1 MSVLAAPEPR
11 TRPAASPHPRGRGV
25 LSMSIGEVVLPTNL
39 LLAPVAGYF
48 DLAYRLCVRSV
59 PGVACSSDDLSGER
73 DAGDGTYGAVGLAST
88 ELLCPHAVLREADRA
103 MWRAA
108 TDPEDNPV
116 CMQLYGSDP
125 EILCEAARW
134 AEDRGAAVIDINMG
148 CPVDK
153 VTKKHGGSKLLCDPV
168 GTAALAAAV
177 VRAVK
182 VPVTAK
188 IRLGWD
194 DDTFVA
200 DTLPPRLCDGGIRA
214 ITVHGR
220 TTAMRFKPSV
230 RLDGITRTVEAV
242 KAEHPTI
249 PVIGNGDVNTAED
262 AARMVAVTGCD
273 GVMVARGAM
282 GQPWLFR
289 DIAARLATGVD
300 PEPLPRA
307 DRAALVL
314 LHFELLVRH
323 RGEAVALRTL
333 RQRISKYSAHLQP
346 WPRLRHQVQA
356 LPDAAAVRGFF
367 AEAIATLRADPE
379 AAVAGGAEVRPPG
392 AEVNHVRV
400 AAAAL

>member
-1 MSVLAAPEPR
+1 MSVATAPNPDPKPAAAAP
-11 TRPAASPHPRGRGV
+11 PHRGV
-25 LSMSIGEVVLPTNL
+25 LSMSIGDVVLPTNL
-39 LLAPVAGYF
+39 FLAPVAGYF

-59 PGVACSSDDLSGER
+59 AGVACPAEHLGGER

-134 AEDRGAAVIDINMG
+134 AQDRGAAVIDINMG

-153 VTKKHGGSKLLCDPV
+153 VTKKHGGSKLLCDPA
-168 GTAALAAAV
+168 GTTALAAAV
-177 VRAVK
+177 VQAVK

-194 DDTFVA
+194 DDSFVA
-200 DTLPPRLCDGGIRA
+200 DTLPPRLCDVGIAA

-230 RLDGITRTVEAV
+230 RLEGIARTVEAV
-242 KAEHPTI
+242 KAEHPAI
-249 PVIGNGDVNTAED
+249 PVIGNGDVTTAAD
-262 AARMVAVTGCD
+262 AARMVQVTGCD
-273 GVMVARGAM
+273 GIMVARGAM

-300 PEPLPRA
+300 PRPLPRA
-307 DRAALVL
+307 ERTALVL
-314 LHFELLVRH
+314 LHFELLLRH

-356 LPDAAAVRGFF
+356 LPDAEAVRRFF
-367 AEAIATLRADPE
+367 A
-379 AAVAGGAEVRPPG
+379 AALEQLLEGAEVLRASDSEHGAPP
-392 AEVNHVRV
+392 AEASPPPQRT
-400 AAAAL
+400 

>member
-1 MSVLAAPEPR
+1 MSATSPESACPPR
-11 TRPAASPHPRGRGV
+11 TEAGFPRPGA
-25 LSMSIGEVVLPTNL
+25 LSLRIGDVVLPTNL
-39 LLAPVAGYF
+39 FLAPVAGYF

-59 PGVACSSDDLSGER
+59 PGVPCTAEDLGSGR

-108 TDPEDNPV
+108 TDPQDNPV

-134 AEDRGAAVIDINMG
+134 AQDRGATVIDINMG

-153 VTKKHGGSKLLCDPV
+153 VTKKHGGSKLLCDPA
-168 GTAALAAAV
+168 GTTALAAAV
-177 VRAVK
+177 VRAVD

-194 DDTFVA
+194 DDSFVA
-200 DTLPPRLCDGGIRA
+200 DTLPPRLCEVGVQA

-230 RLDGITRTVEAV
+230 RLEGIARTVDAV
-242 KAEHPTI
+242 KADHPDI
-249 PVIGNGDVNTAED
+249 PVIGNGDIQTAQD
-262 AARMVAVTGCD
+262 AANMIAVTGCD

-300 PEPLPRA
+300 PDPLPRA
-307 DRAALVL
+307 KRAALVL
-314 LHFELLVRH
+314 LHFELLLEH

-346 WPRLRHQVQA
+346 WPRLRHLVQA
-356 LPDAAAVRGFF
+356 LPDAQAVRAFF
-367 AEAIATLRADPE
+367 ATAQDALTEADHRPERAQGPAPARERPATA
-379 AAVAGGAEVRPPG
+379 
-392 AEVNHVRV
+392 
-400 AAAAL
+400 

>member
-1 MSVLAAPEPR
+1 MSTATAPEPAA
-11 TRPAASPHPRGRGV
+11 TPTAPPPAGAGGV
-25 LSMSIGEVVLPTNL
+25 LSLSIGSVTLPTNL
-39 LLAPVAGYF
+39 FLAPVAGYF

-59 PGVACSSDDLSGER
+59 PGVPCTPGDLGGGR
-73 DAGDGTYGAVGLAST
+73 DCGDGTYGAVGLAST

-108 TDPEDNPV
+108 TAPEDNPV

-125 EILCEAARW
+125 AILSEAARW
-134 AEDRGAAVIDINMG
+134 AQDRGAAVIDINMG

-153 VTKKHGGSKLLCDPV
+153 VTKKHGGSKLLCDPA
-168 GTAALAAAV
+168 GTVALAAAV
-177 VRAVK
+177 VEAVS

-194 DDTFVA
+194 DDSFVA
-200 DTLPPRLCDGGIRA
+200 DTLPPRLCDAGVQA

-230 RLDGITRTVEAV
+230 RLDGIARTVEAV
-242 KAEHPTI
+242 KARHPGV
-249 PVIGNGDVNTAED
+249 PVIGNGDIQTPAD
-262 AARMVAVTGCD
+262 AARMVAATGCD
-273 GVMVARGAM
+273 GLMVARGAM

-289 DIAARLATGVD
+289 DVAARLATGED
-300 PEPLPRA
+300 PAPLPRA

-314 LHFELLVRH
+314 RHFELLARH

-346 WPRLRHQVQA
+346 WPRLRHLVQA
-356 LPDAAAVRGFF
+356 LPDAAAARGFF
-367 AEAIATLRADPE
+367 AEAIERLRDHPDRP
-379 AAVAGGAEVRPPG
+379 VGGPD
-392 AEVNHVRV
+392 
-400 AAAAL
+400 AAA